1 LTDEAPADESGRR
14 KSVLLRLDPQ
24 LAEAIERLAAQ
35 ELRSTSGQIEYL
47 LLEALK
53 RRGIKVTPGGRR
65 NSRARSD

>member
-1 LTDEAPADESGRR
+1 
-14 KSVLLRLDPQ
+14 LLRLDPQ